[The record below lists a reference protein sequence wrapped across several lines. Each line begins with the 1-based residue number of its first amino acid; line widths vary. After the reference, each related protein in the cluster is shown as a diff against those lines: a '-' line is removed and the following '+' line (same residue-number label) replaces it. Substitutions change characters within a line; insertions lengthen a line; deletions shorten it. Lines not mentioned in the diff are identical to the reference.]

1 MEKKNESILDRKLRD
16 SDFKDVAVAIKGGKE
31 SKSLKHAELVENL
44 VSQLK
49 GRDVH
54 AVVEVFSTVLLLSD
68 AKELVAVAK
77 CHKSILYRK
86 MTRELAKKAKKGEI
100 TTHDVIIATMLKE
113 ILERE

>member
-16 SDFKDVAVAIKGGKE
+16 SDFKNVAVAIKGGKE
-31 SKSLKHAELVENL
+31 TKSLKHAELVENL

-54 AVVEVFSTVLLLSD
+54 AVVEVFSTVLLLLD
-68 AKELVAVAK
+68 TKELVAVAE
-77 CHKSILYRK
+77 CLKSILCRK
-86 MTRELAKKAKKGEI
+86 MARELAEKAKKEEI
-100 TTHDVIIATMLKE
+100 TTHDVIIAAMLKE